1 MAELVGASRAEAA
14 RYFDSLNL
22 VDQLLEGS
30 FGILAKLGDEEL
42 LMLNDYLK
50 GMQQRLWKLRCA
62 VCCEVKR
69 RVYERGGKLKD
80 LEEVAHRFGMS
91 LRTFYRKAQIWEI
104 FFIDGRSEYIFE
116 TFDNAED
123 WFIRALMANNPVEA
137 IRYAERRWEELEGDY
152 SPSRFAMEIVSGR
165 RRSEDW
171 TVLVAMVPR
180 DKVDVVKAAL
190 RRAAVEAGMT
200 DYRNEGRLLGYGL
213 LRVLGALK
221 PGVDDE
227 S

>member
-1 MAELVGASRAEAA
+1 MADVIQRKAETA

-30 FGILAKLGDEEL
+30 FVVLRKLEDEEL
-42 LMLNDYLK
+42 VMLNDYLK

-62 VCCEVKR
+62 LCFEVKR

-80 LEEVAHRFGMS
+80 LEEVAHQFGMS
-91 LRTFYRKAQIWEI
+91 LRTFYRKAQIWET
-104 FFIDGRSEYIFE
+104 FFVLASNREYLFE

-123 WFIRALMANNPVEA
+123 WFIRALMAADPVEA
-137 IRYAERRWEELEGDY
+137 IRYAEKRWEELEGDY
-152 SPSRFAMEIVSGR
+152 SPSRFATEIVSGR

-171 TVLVAMVPR
+171 TVFVAMVPR
-180 DKVDVVKAAL
+180 DKVDVIKAAL

-200 DYRNEGRLLGYGL
+200 DYRNESRLMGFGL
-213 LRVLGALK
+213 LKILGALG
-221 PGVDDE
+221 PGDE
-227 S
+227 P